1 MGCGHKDRFYP
12 TRTSAIGYAVMN
24 GKKKL
29 LRIYKDPDNLKP
41 PVVERYLPPELSTL
55 HEAITFFEIGS
66 KTNTKDS
73 RVILNNILKNV
84 VVEILG
90 ISDNDKDNYAYYN
103 SNGVCIKLLEEYR
116 LNTKYK
122 RICKSGNIH
131 HHITNNC
138 KNFCRW
144 YQKLIQ
150 SVVGPHIVHK
160 FLDEEQL
167 RPGDE
172 VKTGSDGKVVKY
184 FTVLYQFPPTIRVY
198 NSHLLLKNKEKKDS
212 VNNHS
217 GTHAPRYKSLGKM
230 HSDSVFGHQIGEINF
245 WMPLTPTQMS
255 SCLYAETEPGKGDW
269 YPFHP
274 LFPGQMMRFPGTT
287 CRHKTIP
294 NISGKTRVSIDF
306 RCSMSTCFDKNYA
319 GRVITS
325 RRHKML
331 TCKYKSIVDNQIETS
346 GPSEPKRRIVIVE
359 SEEPNG

>member
-1 MGCGHKDRFYP
+1 
-12 TRTSAIGYAVMN
+12 
-24 GKKKL
+24 
-29 LRIYKDPDNLKP
+29 
-41 PVVERYLPPELSTL
+41 
-55 HEAITFFEIGS
+55 
-66 KTNTKDS
+66 
-73 RVILNNILKNV
+73 
-84 VVEILG
+84 
-90 ISDNDKDNYAYYN
+90 
-103 SNGVCIKLLEEYR
+103 
-116 LNTKYK
+116 
-122 RICKSGNIH
+122 
-131 HHITNNC
+131 
-138 KNFCRW
+138 
-144 YQKLIQ
+144 
-150 SVVGPHIVHK
+150 
-160 FLDEEQL
+160 
-167 RPGDE
+167 
-172 VKTGSDGKVVKY
+172 
-184 FTVLYQFPPTIRVY
+184 
-198 NSHLLLKNKEKKDS
+198 
-212 VNNHS
+212 
-217 GTHAPRYKSLGKM
+217 M

-359 SEEPNG
+359 SEKPTNG